1 MVVELNYLNNLLKPF
16 KSDLSNKPVAAIS
29 GFSVDCSLALFIKYL
44 GYKVLA
50 VSDKKAG
57 LVDYGGNG
65 GLDVF
70 ALSILKKRG
79 IGFNKISIYKVKNT
93 KPEFLVKLEV
103 DLLIVHGRAVITE
116 ENAGDI
122 RARIVLKTSAAS
134 ITRGAEEI
142 MAEKQ
147 VKIISFD
154 P

>member
-16 KSDLSNKPVAAIS
+16 KSDLSNKPVAAIH
-29 GFSVDCSLALFIKYL
+29 GFTVDSNLAQLIKYL

-70 ALSILKKRG
+70 ALSILKKRR
-79 IGFNKISIYKVKNT
+79 IGFNKISMSKVKNT

-116 ENAGDI
+116 ENADEI
-122 RARIVLKTSAAS
+122 RARIVLKTSGAS

-147 VKIISFD
+147 VKVISFY